1 LARTSTTE
9 TSIGLSW
16 TASSDDT
23 GVVGYGLDVNGTSVG
38 TTPGTSYSFAG
49 LVCGTT
55 YTLGVDAYDAA
66 GNSSPR
72 STLSATTAACATPPQ
87 PPPPPPPAGECD
99 KFAARTGSDTNP
111 GTATA
116 PFKTARRLADSLTS
130 GQTGCLRA
138 GTYDETSNGYV
149 LNLSRGGYMI
159 RSYPGERA
167 KLVGIIQV
175 RNSAAGV
182 TLSHLRIEG
191 TGGANT
197 VKIYAPD
204 VVVEDS
210 DITNVARG
218 ESCMILGSNSGYGQA
233 ARVIVRR
240 NRFHDCGAAANLN
253 HDHGIYAQNVVDGQ
267 IVGNVFWNSAAYAI
281 HLYPNA
287 RRTRIAYN
295 VIDGGGLST
304 RGGVVFGGDDDYAS
318 SENVV
323 ERNVIAFA
331 QTENITSTWGDTV
344 GSGNLARKNC
354 VWGGKET
361 NIDDSDGG
369 FLAYSNTVAP
379 PRFVNRRKRDYRL
392 QRDSRC
398 RRVVGARATARRPF
412 G

>member
-1 LARTSTTE
+1 MRSGNTFLLVCLPAFATAILAALTSLTVATVAGSSSGIGAELIGAHRSGVVCTRYAAPWGRDGNRGTEARPFRTAQRLAR
-9 TSIGLSW
+9 
-16 TASSDDT
+16 
-23 GVVGYGLDVNGTSVG
+23 
-38 TTPGTSYSFAG
+38 
-49 LVCGTT
+49 
-55 YTLGVDAYDAA
+55 
-66 GNSSPR
+66 
-72 STLSATTAACATPPQ
+72 
-87 PPPPPPPAGECD
+87 
-99 KFAARTGSDTNP
+99 
-111 GTATA
+111 
-116 PFKTARRLADSLTS
+116 SLRA

-138 GTYDETSNGYV
+138 GVYDDAEDGYV
-149 LNLSRGGYMI
+149 LRIDRGGAPSASITI

-182 TLSHLRIEG
+182 TLSHLGIEG

-218 ESCMILGSNSGYGQA
+218 ESCMILGSNSGGGQA